1 MKSYLQTMIL
11 AASLEEQPR
20 QLSDRS
26 MWYEEIEH
34 KSRFAQDNKNEHMIF
49 VSLWHIFVLH
59 LGKLAIV
66 CIRMWSILRYALIHW
81 LQSIRHTDCGWNDIV
96 STRHNFWENRLVN
109 LNTDSSQSK
118 ITPFGDQLHSNKDC
132 IMSLSL
138 SYFYW
143 RDSSKTETIMFWTWE
158 GSTGSVTTSE
168 GTPLFKW
175 QLAWFQG
182 CQEPRKLHMLN
193 ETRVRDCLIQGKSV
207 STYPPFLRIISGYSV
222 FSVNNRCGCIHHGKR
237 HFPC

>member
-1 MKSYLQTMIL
+1 MFVIDFEDQNQQGTIGTSQYIRIYNTFLDKKLLSMKSYLQTMIL

-143 RDSSKTETIMFWTWE
+143 RDSSKTETTMFWTWE

-168 GTPLFKW
+168 GTPWLF
-175 QLAWFQG
+175 
-182 CQEPRKLHMLN
+182 M
-193 ETRVRDCLIQGKSV
+193 SV
-207 STYPPFLRIISGYSV
+207 SNEETWSWLALLPLVSRNPSYL
-222 FSVNNRCGCIHHGKR
+222 
-237 HFPC
+237 PC